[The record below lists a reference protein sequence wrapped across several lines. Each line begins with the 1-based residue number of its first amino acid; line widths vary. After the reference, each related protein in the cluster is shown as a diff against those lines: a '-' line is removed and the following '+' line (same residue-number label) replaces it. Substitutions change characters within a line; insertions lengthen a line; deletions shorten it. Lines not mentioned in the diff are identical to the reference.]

1 MTTQKNPPATDQSTE
16 GQNDST
22 TAATTRQAIA
32 DNDSNAADTYNDRM
46 AHQTA
51 ALALNAVFTS
61 TPAADVAHLAVDVT
75 ERDFPTAQHWHI
87 FTAAAEQARALTA
100 AGNGAVTVPPEAVS
114 AALQA
119 RGQLTDTAR
128 TVLLDAVAGC
138 RAGRALAPTAAA
150 DALRALKRWRW
161 QQAARAVADQART
174 AAESGSDADAV
185 RLLQY
190 AAHMPALARRAGV
203 ICDA

>member
-1 MTTQKNPPATDQSTE
+1 MTAQKNPPATDQSTE

-22 TAATTRQAIA
+22 SATTRQETIA
-32 DNDSNAADTYNDRM
+32 DNDTNAADTYNDRM
-46 AHQTA
+46 ARQTA
-51 ALALNAVFTS
+51 AVALNAVFTS
-61 TPAADVAHLAVDVT
+61 TPAANVARLAADVT

-100 AGNGAVTVPPEAVS
+100 AGNGALTVPPEAVS

-161 QQAARAVADQART
+161 QKAARAVADQART
-174 AAESGSDADAV
+174 AAETGSDADAV
-185 RLLQY
+185 LLLQY
-190 AAHMPALARRAGV
+190 AAHLTSLARRAGV
-203 ICDA
+203 IRDA